1 MKLNKQVD
9 DLETQLESEKK
20 ENENILKD
28 QNKALEDFKKE
39 AEDSK
44 DFGGK
49 MRMRI
54 RDLEAELQDSLDKL
68 ELMQRGIDPNKK
80 QIIVRKKNF
89 SPAVHNSLSRKSNP
103 RKNNLS
109 NNKRVSSL
117 PNNRKAPSYTRPT
130 RQPVNRHQTTSRSP
144 AARLGGYGYKKPGN
158 VSGSNGPRSNS
169 GSKKRSTTKP
179 QVSGVFGRLY
189 QSKQRDSPLRTNAN
203 KVSPGYR
210 QGGYKRSPANRAQ
223 NQAAGAQ
230 GVKRSSPGTRATTNF
245 QVSSRLYPGP
255 GGRSKDSSN
264 SRSKREDSKTN
275 NSKIYNN
282 PKNTSKERSNSYGR
296 VPRPFQRS
304 GSKNRSTSKDRVKP
318 PASSNS
324 GVFDRLY
331 GSGANTK
338 APKSKPQRPPA
349 KPSVNNF
356 IDANDKS
363 NLDIINESIG
373 EESKMQSSN
382 KQRRENN
389 RDYPN
394 SYSKQNKIE
403 DTPMS
408 NSDST
413 RDRIQANLK
422 AANTSM
428 ERRLAAK
435 ENLGNFNI
443 VTYFS

>member
-1 MKLNKQVD
+1 MRISN
-9 DLETQLESEKK
+9 
-20 ENENILKD
+20 
-28 QNKALEDFKKE
+28 KE

-54 RDLEAELQDSLDKL
+54 RELEAELQDSLDKL

-80 QIIVRKKNF
+80 QITVRKKNF
-89 SPAVHNSLSRKSNP
+89 SPAVNNSLTRKSNP
-103 RKNNLS
+103 RRNNLS
-109 NNKRVSSL
+109 SNKRVSSL

-179 QVSGVFGRLY
+179 QLSGVFGRLY
-189 QSKQRDSPLRTNAN
+189 QSKQRDSALRTNQN

-210 QGGYKRSPANRAQ
+210 QGGYKRSPATRTQ
-223 NQAAGAQ
+223 NQPAGSQ

-264 SRSKREDSKTN
+264 SRSKRDDPKTN
-275 NSKIYNN
+275 SSRVYGNV
-282 PKNTSKERSNSYGR
+282 KNTSKERSNSYGR

-304 GSKNRSTSKDRVKP
+304 GSKNRSTSKDRAKP
-318 PASSNS
+318 PASSS

-331 GSGANTK
+331 GGNSGSKQLQGSGANVKETR
-338 APKSKPQRPPA
+338 AKPQRPPA
-349 KPSVNNF
+349 KPSMNNF
-356 IDANDKS
+356 MDAKDKS

-373 EESKMQSSN
+373 EESKMQSSY
-382 KQRRENN
+382 KPRRENN

-394 SYSKQNKIE
+394 SYSKQNRVE
-403 DTPMS
+403 DTPVS
-408 NSDST
+408 NSDSA
-413 RDRIQANLK
+413 RDRMQANLK

-435 ENLGNFNI
+435 ENLGNK
-443 VTYFS
+443 